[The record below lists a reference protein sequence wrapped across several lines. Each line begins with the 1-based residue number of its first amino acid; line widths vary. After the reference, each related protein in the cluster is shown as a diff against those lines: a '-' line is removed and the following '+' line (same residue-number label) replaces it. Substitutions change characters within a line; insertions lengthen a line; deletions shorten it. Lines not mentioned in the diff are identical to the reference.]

1 MLLGVVEWEVTLN
14 GASNW
19 ALVFSL
25 KSLSM
30 LHGLDG
36 KVPFIFFICT
46 EAVQRERNVSLRH
59 QLLKEVP
66 EKH

>member
-1 MLLGVVEWEVTLN
+1 MEWEVTRN
-14 GASNW
+14 DANNQ
-19 ALVFSL
+19 ALGFSVQ
-25 KSLSM
+25 SVCM

-46 EAVQRERNVSLRH
+46 EAVQRERNVGLRH